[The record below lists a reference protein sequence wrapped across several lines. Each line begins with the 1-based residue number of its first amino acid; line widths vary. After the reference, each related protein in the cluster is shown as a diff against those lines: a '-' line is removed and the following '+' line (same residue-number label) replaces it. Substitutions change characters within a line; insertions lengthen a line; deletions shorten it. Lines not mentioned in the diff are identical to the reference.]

1 MSDCGAMEDKLQEC
15 VRRFPITNLKP
26 ERQEAV
32 ECLLAG
38 RDVLAIL
45 PTGFGKSLI
54 YQVFGEAKQS
64 SVLVIS
70 PLNSIVEEQVVE
82 LSELGFPAIH
92 LQENDPACLKA
103 ISQGKFRFIFC
114 SAERCLSVEFQALL
128 KSESTRS
135 DIELVVVD
143 ESHTVETWLVPSLLD
158 YDQHE
163 FFVFNLHDRERDLLD
178 RSIAFLYALYE
189 TLDSFYILKLILNS
203 YKRGIIC
210 LFKFSYL
217 LFVSVV
223 SHISRYAIAW

>member
-1 MSDCGAMEDKLQEC
+1 M
-15 VRRFPITNLKP
+15 
-26 ERQEAV
+26 
-32 ECLLAG
+32 
-38 RDVLAIL
+38 
-45 PTGFGKSLI
+45 
-54 YQVFGEAKQS
+54 
-64 SVLVIS
+64 LVIS

-128 KSESTRS
+128 KSESTRP

-178 RSIAFLYALYE
+178 RLIAFLYALYE
-189 TLDSFYILKLILNS
+189 TLDSFYCKKNLINFLVEYKVYSLSSFLKFLCFEYRNS
-203 YKRGIIC
+203 NVSSHRNSWQKASEKNKEASVHESKHKRDFGEP
-210 LFKFSYL
+210 
-217 LFVSVV
+217 
-223 SHISRYAIAW
+223 